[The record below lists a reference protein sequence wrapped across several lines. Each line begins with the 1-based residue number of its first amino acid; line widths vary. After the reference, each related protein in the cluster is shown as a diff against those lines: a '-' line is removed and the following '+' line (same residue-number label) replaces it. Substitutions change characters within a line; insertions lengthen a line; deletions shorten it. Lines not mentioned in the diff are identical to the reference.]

1 MRVILKPQ
9 AETATGRPL
18 AVDDIQLSLV
28 YSETKVIEDQPL
40 GATVSGA
47 TAKPAGGKM
56 QGEKAGVIL
65 DAALELFRQY
75 GYRRTSMED
84 IAGAA
89 NVAKGTLYIYFK
101 SKDELFEALARRLA
115 AQVSHDVRSA
125 LALDLPFEDKVLA
138 VLDAKLGFAFRLV
151 LSSPHAAELTAPTS
165 QLPDDVFGPVD
176 KELRES
182 LADERRGL
190 PRPADPHR
198 TADAARSSGGVLVRF
213 RLHLPLVGRSKF
225 LLGKFWVG
233 VASCRRT
240 PNLRVL
246 SHPPPKKSSIF

>member
-182 LADERRGL
+182 LAGLFRDAVKRGEADLKAAGLTPESAVDTLLGAAHGAEFGATSEEDFHDRLTRIGRLTLRGL
-190 PRPADPHR
+190 R
-198 TADAARSSGGVLVRF
+198 AAF
-213 RLHLPLVGRSKF
+213 
-225 LLGKFWVG
+225 
-233 VASCRRT
+233 
-240 PNLRVL
+240 
-246 SHPPPKKSSIF
+246 